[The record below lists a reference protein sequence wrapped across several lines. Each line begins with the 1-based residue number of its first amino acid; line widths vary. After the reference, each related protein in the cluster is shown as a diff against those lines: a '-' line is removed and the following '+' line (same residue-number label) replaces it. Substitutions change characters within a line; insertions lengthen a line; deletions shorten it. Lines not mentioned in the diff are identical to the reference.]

1 MVLLVLALRDVLSA
15 WRFRAAYLFSPVGL
29 EALELC
35 QLSRSLVLLSVVRV
49 EALLVLPCEGIL
61 PVVALMLEE
70 LVVNDPLLA

>member
-1 MVLLVLALRDVLSA
+1 MVLLVLALRDVL

-29 EALELC
+29 EALELR

-61 PVVALMLEE
+61 LVVTLMVEE